1 MDTVT
6 SKMDKLSSQN
16 GDEIKLDK
24 GRLHRA
30 IPGLGGS
37 CNRQISMGGK
47 K

>member
-1 MDTVT
+1 
-6 SKMDKLSSQN
+6 MDKMSRQN
-16 GDEIKLDK
+16 GDEINLDK

-37 CNRQISMGGK
+37 GNRQTKMGGK